1 MDKKSKCRFK
11 GNQDGEIYINDLLL
25 VAKWIAASLTGE
37 LTDDEYHLLEKW
49 RLQSEE
55 HQQLY
60 ERMQNMERQKLT
72 REKVASFNKL
82 AGW

>member
-37 LTDDEYHLLEKW
+37 LTDDEYHLLAKYGETKIDPGKICFV
-49 RLQSEE
+49 Q
-55 HQQLY
+55 
-60 ERMQNMERQKLT
+60 
-72 REKVASFNKL
+72 
-82 AGW
+82 